1 MNMMK
6 QLCASFCV
14 MMTIVTGAKEK
25 DSGGTFRMVVKGK
38 PQVQLARL
46 SYDKTI
52 THAADEFI
60 AYMNAAMKTT
70 GYNGRSGLFTLTFAI
85 AGDGSCE
92 LADATMAKYGHS
104 RETLGH
110 DGFLLVNTE
119 PRQYML
125 CAYSSRGVLNGVYKM
140 FEKAFGMTVTRPI
153 AGLDFPEEFPT
164 AKPIP
169 LPYSEKPAFTIRSL
183 ALTG

>member
-1 MNMMK
+1 MIK
-6 QLCASFCV
+6 QLCVSFCV
-14 MMTIVTGAKEK
+14 MMTIATGAKEK

-38 PQVQLARL
+38 PQVQLARF

-92 LADATMAKYGHS
+92 LADATDRKS
-104 RETLGH
+104 
-110 DGFLLVNTE
+110 V
-119 PRQYML
+119 
-125 CAYSSRGVLNGVYKM
+125 V
-140 FEKAFGMTVTRPI
+140 
-153 AGLDFPEEFPT
+153 
-164 AKPIP
+164 
-169 LPYSEKPAFTIRSL
+169 
-183 ALTG
+183 